1 MIFGIC
7 NIIDCTMRVWEGLCR
22 NAVSV
27 TESIE
32 TMSPPPW
39 WWTTAQARGVN
50 VTNPSGGARV
60 SVRCIAYCRHC
71 SISRDRPGE
80 RSENGT
86 DLDFR
91 DIFRA
96 GLRWLVID
104 TGWRAVAAAAALGH
118 VGLIS
123 EQLLTWASCSLV
135 KHVTI
140 KICSLRSLTNNDW
153 FHRNLSHP
161 NCIPRHIARSSFK
174 FSDCSFSLTLINI

>member
-1 MIFGIC
+1 MLPTRLVGP
-7 NIIDCTMRVWEGLCR
+7 GS
-22 NAVSV
+22 A
-27 TESIE
+27 
-32 TMSPPPW
+32 
-39 WWTTAQARGVN
+39 
-50 VTNPSGGARV
+50 SG
-60 SVRCIAYCRHC
+60 AYCRHC

-86 DLDFR
+86 DSDFR

-104 TGWRAVAAAAALGH
+104 TGWRAVAAAAVLGH

-140 KICSLRSLTNNDW
+140 KICSLRSLTNNDL

-161 NCIPRHIARSSFK
+161 NCMSRHIATNRHGRSSFK
-174 FSDCSFSLTLINI
+174 FSDCSFSLTLDTNKYLDSRCMVI

>member
-1 MIFGIC
+1 MKEC
-7 NIIDCTMRVWEGLCR
+7 RVSDR
-22 NAVSV
+22 VM
-27 TESIE
+27 IE
-32 TMSPPPW
+32 TTSPPVIMNYSPGS
-39 WWTTAQARGVN
+39 RVN
-50 VTNPSGGARV
+50 VTNPSGGAQV
-60 SVRCIAYCRHC
+60 SVRCIAYCRHCRHC

-86 DLDFR
+86 DSDFR

-123 EQLLTWASCSLV
+123 EQLLTWAPCSLV

-140 KICSLRSLTNNDW
+140 KICSLRSLINNDL

-161 NCIPRHIARSSFK
+161 NCIYRA
-174 FSDCSFSLTLINI
+174 TLRQTDMGGVHSNFRTVASAWH